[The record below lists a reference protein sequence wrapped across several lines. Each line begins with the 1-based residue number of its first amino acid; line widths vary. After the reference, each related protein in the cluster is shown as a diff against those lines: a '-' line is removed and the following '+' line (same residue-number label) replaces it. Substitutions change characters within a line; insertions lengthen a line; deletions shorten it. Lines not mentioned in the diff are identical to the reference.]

1 MTFILNVLSCSYF
14 SFMKNGMLN
23 CLKEG
28 TCHLDFSKTSVW
40 KGKEEESDTANKDE
54 E

>member
-1 MTFILNVLSCSYF
+1 
-14 SFMKNGMLN
+14 
-23 CLKEG
+23 
-28 TCHLDFSKTSVW
+28 LDFSKTSVW